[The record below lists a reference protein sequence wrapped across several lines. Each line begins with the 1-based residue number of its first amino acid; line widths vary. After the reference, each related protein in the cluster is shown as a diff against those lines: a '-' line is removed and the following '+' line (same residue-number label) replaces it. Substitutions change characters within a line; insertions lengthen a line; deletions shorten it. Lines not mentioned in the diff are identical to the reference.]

1 MGESVELTLI
11 LFVEL
16 EKNFIGKFFYWDHL
30 CLEKNFDWENYILGT
45 T

>member
-16 EKNFIGKFFYWDHL
+16 EKNFIGKIFL
-30 CLEKNFDWENYILGT
+30 LGPPVSGK
-45 T
+45 